1 MDKFFESV
9 KNTWAQLLTFWQG
22 LSMTKRVVVV
32 ASLALV
38 VVAIGGV
45 LSLKQA
51 DPYEYVFVDVSPA
64 DQQAIVT
71 HFKKT
76 GYTDYLVDDKGV
88 KVPVEQVPAV
98 RMQLT
103 QEGLPA
109 DGQVGWEKFDQQD
122 FSRTEFERQIF
133 RLRAIQGELSRT
145 IMRLDGVSSARVHI
159 VLPKQSVFVEDQ
171 KDATAAIYLKM
182 KRGGNLDQR
191 QIRGIVHLVSRSVEG
206 LKPDNI
212 SIIDGE
218 GNLLTKQESN
228 DPNIRMTKEMM
239 DHKRTLEKEME
250 GKVRTIVGRVV
261 GPERVEAK
269 VDVEVD
275 FTQEERTTSDV
286 DPDKVAIVSS
296 NRTEQQV
303 DGQGLNPTGIPGSK
317 SNVPGEQED
326 VQMATSRAKSTRG
339 SELTNYEVSKVI
351 SKKLMPVGNITRITA
366 AVLVDGKQVYPVDG
380 TKPNFEARTEDE
392 MKKIEDLVRSAIGF
406 KEGRDE
412 VRVHNM
418 MFQLDP
424 FQVQE
429 ITEKKK
435 EGRDYIMTLA
445 VSAVVAMSLVF
456 FFAFIVRP
464 YFRWLSY
471 DPQRKKDEA
480 LVEEFKPDLE
490 LSSVQNVHIKEDVP
504 FEKMSK
510 EEQIM
515 FLAKHEP
522 KRTTEAIRMLLNP
535 HQTVHH

>member
-1 MDKFFESV
+1 MTKFW
-9 KNTWAQLLTFWQG
+9 TD
-22 LSMTKRVVVV
+22 LSMTKRVVLI
-32 ASLALV
+32 ATGV
-38 VVAIGGV
+38 VVAVAMGLV
-45 LSLKQA
+45 VSMQRK

-64 DQQAIVT
+64 DQEAIIQ
-71 HFKKT
+71 HFQKSGFT
-76 GYTDYLVDDKGV
+76 QYVADSKGV
-88 KVPVEQVPAV
+88 KVPADQVLQV

-133 RLRAIQGELSRT
+133 RLRAIQGELGRT

-171 KDATAAIYLKM
+171 KEATAAIYMRM
-182 KRGGNLDQR
+182 KRGGQLDQR

-218 GNLLTKQESN
+218 GNLLTKQESPDSN
-228 DPNIRMTKEMM
+228 VRMTKEMM
-239 DHKRTLEKEME
+239 DHKRGIEKEME
-250 GKVRTIVGRVV
+250 QKVRAIVGRVV
-261 GPERVEAK
+261 GPDRVEAK
-269 VDVEVD
+269 VDVTVD

-286 DPDKVAIVSS
+286 DPDRVAIVSS
-296 NRTEQQV
+296 NRTEQSV

-326 VQMATSRAKSTRG
+326 VSMATSRSKSTRG
-339 SELTNYEVSKVI
+339 TELTNYDVSKTI
-351 SKKLMPVGNITRITA
+351 SKKLMPVGTVTRISA
-366 AVLVDGKQVYPVDG
+366 AVLVDGKQAYPMDG
-380 TKPNFEARTEDE
+380 TKPNFEARTDDE
-392 MKKIEDLVRSAIGF
+392 MKKIDELVRSAIGF
-406 KEGRDE
+406 KDGRDE

-429 ITEKKK
+429 ITEAKK
-435 EGRDYIMTLA
+435 ESRDYIATLA
-445 VSAVVAMSLVF
+445 VSGVVAMALVF

-471 DPQRKKDEA
+471 DPERKKEMA

-490 LSSVQNVHIKEDVP
+490 LSSVQNVHVKEDVP

-535 HQTVHH
+535 HQSTH